1 MEERPFHPLD
11 YLSVVRRRMWW
22 LIAPVAIGIVAG
34 ILLAVF
40 WPKAY
45 ISEAKIGIA
54 APTLSPELLR
64 GVSSLDKEERQ
75 RSISQQLLSR
85 QVLERVVRE
94 EQLLSGRPVEDVA
107 GWLRSQVVVKV
118 DQPIGRIENKN
129 GLDSFDLGYL
139 DSDPDRAQRITN
151 RLAFVFVEENSKTR
165 TNRAENT
172 SEVLGQLLRDSLD
185 RLTQLEGQL
194 RAKKEANMGRLPTQV
209 NSNTEMVKGLR
220 QSLDSY
226 SLQLQSEQDRLSQ
239 IEAYLEEMQRGTG
252 IATLSSSATSALHT
266 AQARKAALQQA
277 LAEAR
282 ALGYT
287 DKHPEVDRL
296 KAEMAQVDTDL
307 AAMKQGPGTAN
318 ADLLAADPTYRQRTA
333 DRDSARLRINTL
345 RAQSALATKQI
356 ADYQSR
362 VEAAPMV
369 EENLASVTRDVELER
384 TRYNSLKNNY
394 DNARGAED
402 LARKQGGERFSV
414 LYPAYPGRPAA
425 PGQPLKLLVMGI
437 AMGFAIGAAMALG
450 REFMD
455 RSVHDARALQNEFEV
470 PVLGEIPK
478 IHGALQIATPHERI
492 S

>member
-1 MEERPFHPLD
+1 MEERAFHPLD
-11 YLSVVRRRMWW
+11 YLSVVRRRKWW

-34 ILLAVF
+34 ILLAIF

-45 ISEAKIGIA
+45 ISQAKIGIA
-54 APTLSPELLR
+54 APMLSPELLR
-64 GVSSLDKEERQ
+64 GVSSMDKEERQ
-75 RSISQQLLSR
+75 RAISQQLLSR

-94 EQLLSGRPVEDVA
+94 EQLDPGRPVEDVA
-107 GWLRSQVVVKV
+107 GWLRTQVVVKV
-118 DQPIGRIENKN
+118 DQPIGRLENKN
-129 GLDSFDLGYL
+129 GLDSFDLGYV
-139 DSDPDRAQRITN
+139 DSEPDRAQRITN
-151 RLAFVFVEENSKTR
+151 RLAYVFVEENSKTR

-172 SEVLGQLLRDSLD
+172 SEVLGQQLQSSLD

-194 RAKKEANMGRLPTQV
+194 RTKKEANMGRLPTQV
-209 NSNTEMVKGLR
+209 NSNTEMVRGLR

-226 SLQLQSEQDRLSQ
+226 SLQLRSEQDRLSS
-239 IEAYLEEMQRGTG
+239 IEAQLEEMRRGTG
-252 IATLSSSATSALHT
+252 LNTLTSSAASAVHT
-266 AQARKAALQQA
+266 AQARKVALQQA

-296 KAEMAQVDTDL
+296 KTELAQVDTDL
-307 AAMKQGPGTAN
+307 TALKQGPGAAN
-318 ADLLAADPTYRQRTA
+318 GDLLAADPMYRRMMA
-333 DRDSARLRINTL
+333 DRDNARVRLNSL

-369 EENLASVTRDVELER
+369 EENLAAITRDVELER
-384 TRYNSLKNNY
+384 LRYSQLKKDH
-394 DNARGAED
+394 DNARSAED

-414 LYPAYPGRPAA
+414 LYAAYPGQPVA
-425 PGQPLKLLVMGI
+425 PGQPLKLLVMAI
-437 AMGFAIGAAMALG
+437 AMGVVLGAAMALG

-478 IHGALQIATPHERI
+478 IHGTLQIATPHERI

>member
-1 MEERPFHPLD
+1 MEERAFHPLD
-11 YLSVVRRRMWW
+11 YLSVVRRRKWW
-22 LIAPVAIGIVAG
+22 LIVPVVVGIVAG
-34 ILLAVF
+34 ILLAIF

-75 RSISQQLLSR
+75 RAISQQLLSR

-94 EQLLSGRPVEDVA
+94 EQLNPGKPVEDVA
-107 GWLRSQVVVKV
+107 GWLRNQVVVKV

-129 GLDSFDLGYL
+129 GLDSFDLGYV
-139 DSDPDRAQRITN
+139 DSEPDRAQRITN
-151 RLAFVFVEENSKTR
+151 RLAYVFVEENSKTQ

-172 SEVLGQLLRDSLD
+172 SEVLGQQLRDSLE

-194 RAKKEANMGRLPTQV
+194 RVKKEANMGRLPTQV
-209 NSNTEMVKGLR
+209 NSNTEMVRGLR

-226 SLQLQSEQDRLSQ
+226 SLQLRAEQDRLSG
-239 IEAYLEEMQRGTG
+239 IEAQLEELRRGTSIG
-252 IATLSSSATSALHT
+252 TLTSSATSALT
-266 AQARKAALQQA
+266 AAQSRRAALQQA

-296 KAEMAQVDTDL
+296 KSEMAQVDADL
-307 AAMKQGPGTAN
+307 AALKQGPGTAN
-318 ADLLAADPTYRQRTA
+318 GDLLAADPTYRQRMA

-369 EENLASVTRDVELER
+369 EENLAAITRDVELER
-384 TRYNSLKNNY
+384 TRYTALKGSY
-394 DNARGAED
+394 DNARSTED
-402 LARKQGGERFSV
+402 IARKQGGERFSV
-414 LYPAYPGRPAA
+414 LYPAGPGQPAA
-425 PGQPLKLLVMGI
+425 PGQTLKLVMMAI
-437 AMGFAIGAAMALG
+437 AMGFFIGAAMALG

-455 RSVHDARALQNEFEV
+455 RSVHDARALQHEFEV

-478 IHGALQIATPHERI
+478 IHGALQTATPHERI